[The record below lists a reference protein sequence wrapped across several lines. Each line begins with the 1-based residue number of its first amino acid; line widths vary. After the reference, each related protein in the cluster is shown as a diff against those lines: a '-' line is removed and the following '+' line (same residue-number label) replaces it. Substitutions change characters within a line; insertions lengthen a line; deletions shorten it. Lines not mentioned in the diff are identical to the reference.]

1 MCGISVP
8 PDGKYNPKLRNNR
21 NNNQNQ
27 RGQIRVLG
35 NGNKRSSVGN
45 KSDPEP
51 KHPIS
56 NNIKTLQLSPSRSRS
71 KHININS
78 PMIASQILEGESE
91 KSSKRKP
98 EKTQEEPAG
107 VGSPSDESIVGS
119 LPRTLSTSVLRI
131 KHRRTFWE
139 KVVG

>member
-8 PDGKYNPKLRNNR
+8 PDGEYNPKLRNNK

-56 NNIKTLQLSPSRSRS
+56 SNVKTLQPSPSKNCS

-78 PMIASQILEGESE
+78 PIIATQTLERESE
-91 KSSKRKP
+91 KSIKRKP

>member
-1 MCGISVP
+1 MSVISVP
-8 PDGKYNPKLRNNR
+8 PDGKYNPKLKNNK
-21 NNNQNQ
+21 NNNQTQ
-27 RGQIRVLG
+27 RSQIRVLG
-35 NGNKRSSVGN
+35 NGNKKSSVGS
-45 KSDPEP
+45 KSNPEP

-56 NNIKTLQLSPSRSRS
+56 NSVKTLQLSPTRSRS

-78 PMIASQILEGESE
+78 PMIATPTLEGESE

>member
-8 PDGKYNPKLRNNR
+8 PDGKYNPELRNNK

-56 NNIKTLQLSPSRSRS
+56 NNVKTLQPSPRKNRS

-78 PMIASQILEGESE
+78 PIIATQTLERESE
-91 KSSKRKP
+91 KSIKRKP

>member
-1 MCGISVP
+1 MSVISVP
-8 PDGKYNPKLRNNR
+8 PDGKYNPKLKNNK
-21 NNNQNQ
+21 NNNQTQ
-27 RGQIRVLG
+27 RSQIRVLG
-35 NGNKRSSVGN
+35 NGNKRSSAGI
-45 KSDPEP
+45 KSNPEP

-56 NNIKTLQLSPSRSRS
+56 KSVKTLQLSPTRSRS

-78 PMIASQILEGESE
+78 PMIASPTLENELE

>member
-1 MCGISVP
+1 MSVIPVP
-8 PDGKYNPKLRNNR
+8 PDGKYNPKLKNNK
-21 NNNQNQ
+21 NNNHTQ
-27 RGQIRVLG
+27 RSQIRVLG
-35 NGNKRSSVGN
+35 NGNKRSSVGS
-45 KSDPEP
+45 KSNPEP
-51 KHPIS
+51 KYPIS
-56 NNIKTLQLSPSRSRS
+56 NSVKTLQLSPTRSRS

-78 PMIASQILEGESE
+78 PMIASPTLEDESE

>member
-1 MCGISVP
+1 M
-8 PDGKYNPKLRNNR
+8 
-21 NNNQNQ
+21 
-27 RGQIRVLG
+27 LG
-35 NGNKRSSVGN
+35 NGSKRSSVGN

>member
-1 MCGISVP
+1 MSVISVP
-8 PDGKYNPKLRNNR
+8 PDGKYNPKLKNNK
-21 NNNQNQ
+21 NNNQTQ
-27 RGQIRVLG
+27 RSQIRVLG
-35 NGNKRSSVGN
+35 NGNKRSSAGI
-45 KSDPEP
+45 KSNPEP

-56 NNIKTLQLSPSRSRS
+56 NSVKTLQLSPTRSRS

-78 PMIASQILEGESE
+78 PMIATPTLESESE

>member
-1 MCGISVP
+1 M
-8 PDGKYNPKLRNNR
+8 
-21 NNNQNQ
+21 
-27 RGQIRVLG
+27 LG

-51 KHPIS
+51 KYPIS
-56 NNIKTLQLSPSRSRS
+56 NSVKTLQPSSSKNRS

-78 PMIASQILEGESE
+78 PIIATQTLEGESE
-91 KSSKRKP
+91 KSIKRKP

>member
-1 MCGISVP
+1 MSVISVP
-8 PDGKYNPKLRNNR
+8 ADGKYNPKLKNNK
-21 NNNQNQ
+21 NNNQTQ
-27 RGQIRVLG
+27 RSQIRVLG

-45 KSDPEP
+45 KSNPEP

-56 NNIKTLQLSPSRSRS
+56 NSVKTLQLSPTRSRS

-78 PMIASQILEGESE
+78 PMIATPTLESESE